1 MNFLLNFVK
10 ANLGKGFLWGLFFL
24 ISFRQLE
31 AQSIPLPHREQ
42 VDQVHAW
49 YVWTGQYPIRGKWGL
64 YTEYHFRRA
73 NLLTEF
79 QQSLLR
85 VGAEY
90 KLSPQVSGIMGYGL
104 IHTGIYGEQPLTHP
118 LLEHRIWQQL
128 LWKYPNRFVNV
139 SQRLRMEERFIS
151 KLENG
156 ASTPTPVEYR
166 IRYRL
171 QLERNF
177 GWGTWLNRQR
187 NFWCLSNEVFANL
200 GPEAGLNRLDQ
211 NRFYLGYGHRF
222 GMEWQVQAGYLR
234 QLVVKKSAYEE
245 EDNHTLM
252 VMVSH
257 SLAAS
262 PKR

>member
-1 MNFLLNFVK
+1 MKTKCNPWLVR
-10 ANLGKGFLWGLFFL
+10 LGQATLLFFL
-24 ISFRQLE
+24 VGGSSFPLK
-31 AQSIPLPHREQ
+31 AQSPTVQPRSQ

-49 YVWTGQYPIRGKWGL
+49 YVWNGQYQIRGKWGL

-73 NLLTEF
+73 NLLSDF

-85 VGAEY
+85 LGVEY
-90 KLSPQVSGIMGYGL
+90 KLSPQVSGILGYGL
-104 IHTGIYGEQPLTHP
+104 IHTGVYGEQPLAHP
-118 LLEHRIWQQL
+118 LVEHRIWQQL
-128 LWKYPNRFVNV
+128 LWKYPNRFVTV

-151 KLENG
+151 SLHSGDKVAL
-156 ASTPTPVEYR
+156 PVEYR

-171 QLERNF
+171 QLERNY

-200 GPEAGLNRLDQ
+200 GPGAGLNRLDQ
-211 NRFYLGYGHRF
+211 NRFYVGLGHRF
-222 GMEWQVQAGYLR
+222 GPDWQVQAGYLR
-234 QLVVKKSAYEE
+234 QLVVKKSAYQE

-257 SLAAS
+257 TLASS
-262 PKR
+262 PKP

>member
-1 MNFLLNFVK
+1 
-10 ANLGKGFLWGLFFL
+10 
-24 ISFRQLE
+24 
-31 AQSIPLPHREQ
+31 
-42 VDQVHAW
+42 
-49 YVWTGQYPIRGKWGL
+49 
-64 YTEYHFRRA
+64 
-73 NLLTEF
+73 
-79 QQSLLR
+79 
-85 VGAEY
+85 
-90 KLSPQVSGIMGYGL
+90 
-104 IHTGIYGEQPLTHP
+104 
-118 LLEHRIWQQL
+118 
-128 LWKYPNRFVNV
+128 
-139 SQRLRMEERFIS
+139 MEERFIS

-222 GMEWQVQAGYLR
+222 GMEWQVQVGYLR
-234 QLVVKKSAYEE
+234 QLVVKKSAFQE

>member
-1 MNFLLNFVK
+1 MKVLSIFVK
-10 ANLGKGFLWGLFFL
+10 AILGKGLLWGLFFFIPPL
-24 ISFRQLE
+24 QLE
-31 AQSIPLPHREQ
+31 AQTIPLPHRDQ

-49 YVWTGQYPIRGKWGL
+49 YVWNGQYQIRGKWGL

-73 NLLTEF
+73 NLLSEF

-85 VGAEY
+85 LGVEY

-104 IHTGIYGEQPLTHP
+104 IHTGVYGEQPLAHP
-118 LLEHRIWQQL
+118 LVEHRIWQQL
-128 LWKYPNRFVNV
+128 LWKYPNRFVTV

-151 KLENG
+151 SLHSGDKVAL
-156 ASTPTPVEYR
+156 PVEYR

-171 QLERNF
+171 QLERNY

-200 GPEAGLNRLDQ
+200 GPGAGLNRLDQ
-211 NRFYLGYGHRF
+211 NRFYLGLGHRF
-222 GMEWQVQAGYLR
+222 GKEWQVQAGYLR
-234 QLVVKKSAYEE
+234 QLVVKKSVYEE

-257 SLAAS
+257 NLASSLK
-262 PKR
+262 P